1 MLRSPM
7 CINRTF
13 NESYGRIY
21 NMEIGLIFSNT
32 LANFLICILS
42 VAYPAVHNLLR
53 YIGEKIFKKTNYF
66 LFYMKTINIF
76 YMFIFIFVV
85 SLFVFTDLSLTWGW
99 DEIKSGES
107 DVDWTNGRGPLFA
120 ILLIIYPT
128 LILLG
133 AIVFSFASYKRIK
146 DPGTILNEDYD

>member
-1 MLRSPM
+1 M

-66 LFYMKTINIF
+66 LFYIYRIYIAKSNRRFVALCGPFLRSGQVQLAKLLQNERDCTRPDSF
-76 YMFIFIFVV
+76 YVLA
-85 SLFVFTDLSLTWGW
+85 SRL
-99 DEIKSGES
+99 K
-107 DVDWTNGRGPLFA
+107 
-120 ILLIIYPT
+120 PT
-128 LILLG
+128 MTVYVL
-133 AIVFSFASYKRIK
+133 
-146 DPGTILNEDYD
+146 